1 MIFPD
6 RNLHSFAMSQLA
18 MFDQRVRPALTL
30 ALRPPIFIQLF
41 GACSCWLSEVNSAHQ
56 RRPLRPLRK
65 LWLRNRPSHVS
76 LGLLN
81 TLSSKRLAD
90 PTLIWGILTTLL
102 SPKKNRKH
110 PLTHPDTPC
119 RFACLMASPRPRR
132 SVSESSF
139 WHRNRWDFWMFT
151 APQQKRNRIAIEP

>member
-90 PTLIWGILTTLL
+90 PTLIWDIDHLAE
-102 SPKKNRKH
+102 PKKKKQKTSTDPSRHSLQIRLPDGKSSAASERFGEFL
-110 PLTHPDTPC
+110 LTSKSLGLLDVH
-119 RFACLMASPRPRR
+119 RPPK
-132 SVSESSF
+132 E
-139 WHRNRWDFWMFT
+139 
-151 APQQKRNRIAIEP
+151 

>member
-102 SPKKNRKH
+102 SPKKKTENIH
-110 PLTHPDTPC
+110 WPIPTLLTDSLAWWQVLGRVGAFRRVPSDIEIAGTSGC
-119 RFACLMASPRPRR
+119 SPP
-132 SVSESSF
+132 
-139 WHRNRWDFWMFT
+139 
-151 APQQKRNRIAIEP
+151 PKRIGIE